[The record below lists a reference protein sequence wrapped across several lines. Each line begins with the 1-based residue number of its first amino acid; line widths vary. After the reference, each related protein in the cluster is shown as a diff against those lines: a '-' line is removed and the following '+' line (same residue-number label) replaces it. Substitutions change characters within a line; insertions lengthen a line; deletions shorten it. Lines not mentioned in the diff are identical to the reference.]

1 MMKLLSNSAPLTAMA
16 SATLL
21 ALSVIAF
28 PASAAQSAKPWRCD
42 ESLKAQFKPDTFTT
56 VVAVK
61 SFKRGE
67 ALVLTEPANERTAR
81 ARNDLCMVKLNVG
94 PGNPGPADA
103 PSTSRGI
110 GLEIWLPSPA
120 NWNNR
125 IHALGGNGWSGGN
138 AGSPKRISN
147 AMNAADIAA

>member
-1 MMKLLSNSAPLTAMA
+1 
-16 SATLL
+16 
-21 ALSVIAF
+21 
-28 PASAAQSAKPWRCD
+28 
-42 ESLKAQFKPDTFTT
+42 
-56 VVAVK
+56 
-61 SFKRGE
+61 
-67 ALVLTEPANERTAR
+67 
-81 ARNDLCMVKLNVG
+81 
-94 PGNPGPADA
+94 

-147 AMNAADIAA
+147 AMNAADIAATEGSVTSTSDSGHSGTTPGMPDVPASGGDFAMDPDGTLSKAQLRDFSSRSLHEQALKTKALAAAYYGRAAKHAYFDGQSQGGRQGLRL